1 MIPRTA
7 ELPVKRLAL
16 GFPIVAI
23 IGPRQAG
30 KTTLASDWF
39 AALRR
44 WQSFAGEE
52 TLPPVL
58 IYGGEAVYQREG
70 VEVMG
75 WKSLAGR

>member
-7 ELPVKRLAL
+7 EQTVKRLDL

-23 IGPRQAG
+23 TGPRQAG
-30 KTTLASDWF
+30 KTTLASDWY
-39 AALRR
+39 AALRC

-52 TLPPVL
+52 TLTPLL
-58 IYGGEAVYQREG
+58 IYGGDAVHQREG

-75 WKSLAGR
+75 WKSLAES